1 MSVYATIMS
10 ATYLIVGVG
19 TLYVGLRARQAKLPM
34 NSWIGLRTPKLMA
47 NEDTWVLGHK
57 AAAGYL
63 MLAGAA
69 FTIGGILFM
78 IIDESLIA
86 FVSLP
91 VLAILLIT
99 TVLATKKAN
108 AAAEQYRTTKALE
121 A

>member
-1 MSVYATIMS
+1 
-10 ATYLIVGVG
+10 
-19 TLYVGLRARQAKLPM
+19 M

-91 VLAILLIT
+91 ILAILLIT

>member
-47 NEDTWVLGHK
+47 NEDTWVHGHK

-63 MLAGAA
+63 MFAGAS

-99 TVLATKKAN
+99 MVTGTKKAN
-108 AAAEQYRTTKALE
+108 VAAEQYRESGAFQ
-121 A
+121 

>member
-1 MSVYATIMS
+1 
-10 ATYLIVGVG
+10 
-19 TLYVGLRARQAKLPM
+19 M

-91 VLAILLIT
+91 ILAILLIT

-108 AAAEQYRTTKALE
+108 AAAEQYRESGAFP
-121 A
+121 